1 MGRYDSSVRC
11 AQIRELIEE
20 KQYLEAMEEIEEL
33 RFEEVPTITDLYL
46 FANLFLKAEKMDIAK
61 ELYYTVYHRTSSR
74 PALYRLLMLT
84 IRMGDLE
91 EAKELYQAYEIV
103 SGMTLDTY
111 ELKYRLA
118 KAEGASY
125 ENLIEILEELKK
137 NEYTEEWGY
146 QLARLYEVQGRREDC
161 IAECEDLML
170 WFGSGKIVDKAR
182 ELRERCLN
190 PLWQKPN
197 WGEIPEP
204 EEPEDEEEVKVAY
217 APAQVMDIVA
227 GEEPQ
232 QEPEI
237 QPAVLG
243 EYDMAGEEVQ
253 ESEPVEETKPEEMA
267 EEPVEEELVE
277 EPVEEIVSEEV
288 EEAVQESEPEEL
300 AEEPVEEEPAEETI
314 SEETEEESETEEAA
328 EELAGEPVEE
338 ESAEETE
345 IEEAAEET
353 VSEGTEGESAKTE
366 GESDNEESEQDE
378 EEDEETEHP
387 KKKGFFNRLIDYFKV
402 DLDTFDDEDDFPE
415 ELDTDKQ
422 ESTEELDAKA
432 IVAREAQ
439 EIMETAAAEEEAG
452 DDEAEEE
459 KDESKQEPAVRKQ
472 TTTQLESL
480 EDQLEEMKEKRKV
493 INLEDTMNLDKI
505 RIKSHPL
512 SGRPMEVEVC
522 EDVSVNAITYC
533 TLKAAIKK
541 MPQEERTIHFALAGA
556 APGISLAVA
565 KKLFKE
571 LKKNQYFEAK
581 NIGKIQAEKLDE
593 VDLEEWIEKFIG
605 GCMYIENA
613 PALSEESVEKIRE
626 VMEKYG
632 KQIVIVLEGDY
643 EKLDDFLG
651 HHRNLE
657 KQICYK
663 IRL

>member
-33 RFEEVPTITDLYL
+33 RFEEVHTITDLYL

-125 ENLIEILEELKK
+125 ETLIEILEELKK

-146 QLARLYEVQGRREDC
+146 QLARLYELQGRREDC

-170 WFGSGKIVDKAR
+170 WFGSGKIVEKAK
-182 ELRERCLN
+182 ELRENCLN

-197 WGEIPEP
+197 WEEIPEP

-217 APAQVMDIVA
+217 APAQVMDIA
-227 GEEPQ
+227 SNEEPQ
-232 QEPEI
+232 SEPEV

-243 EYDMAGEEVQ
+243 DYGMTR
-253 ESEPVEETKPEEMA
+253 EPA
-267 EEPVEEELVE
+267 EEPVAEEVEEVEEEPDTETEVEEATEKPVEEPEAEELVE
-277 EPVEEIVSEEV
+277 EPVEETVTEEV
-288 EEAVQESEPEEL
+288 E
-300 AEEPVEEEPAEETI
+300 EEPVEETVAEEATEKPVEEPEVEETI
-314 SEETEEESETEEAA
+314 SEENEDDSE
-328 EELAGEPVEE
+328 
-338 ESAEETE
+338 
-345 IEEAAEET
+345 
-353 VSEGTEGESAKTE
+353 KTE
-366 GESDNEESEQDE
+366 GESDKEEAE
-378 EEDEETEHP
+378 EADHP
-387 KKKGFFNRLIDYFKV
+387 KKKGFLNRLINYFKV

-422 ESTEELDAKA
+422 ETTEELDAKA
-432 IVAREAQ
+432 IVAKEAQ
-439 EIMETAAAEEEAG
+439 EIMETATAREEAE
-452 DDEAEEE
+452 DDEMEE
-459 KDESKQEPAVRKQ
+459 KDEPKLETAVKKQ

-512 SGRPMEVEVC
+512 SGRPMEVEAC
-522 EDVSVNAITYC
+522 EDVSVNGITYC
-533 TLKAAIKK
+533 TLKTAIKK
-541 MPQEERTIHFALAGA
+541 MPQEERTIHFALTGA

-626 VMEKYG
+626 MIAKYG

-643 EKLDDFLG
+643 EKMDDFLG

>member
-74 PALYRLLMLT
+74 PALYRLLLLT

-125 ENLIEILEELKK
+125 ETLIEILEELKK

-146 QLARLYEVQGRREDC
+146 QLARLYELQGRREDC

-170 WFGSGKIVDKAR
+170 WFGSGKIVEKAK
-182 ELRERCLN
+182 ELRENCLN

-197 WGEIPEP
+197 WEEIPEP

-217 APAQVMDIVA
+217 APAQVMDIA
-227 GEEPQ
+227 SNEEPQ
-232 QEPEI
+232 SEPEV

-243 EYDMAGEEVQ
+243 DYGMTR
-253 ESEPVEETKPEEMA
+253 EPA
-267 EEPVEEELVE
+267 EEPVAEEVEEVEEEPDTETEVEEATEKPVEEPEAEELVE
-277 EPVEEIVSEEV
+277 EPVEETVTEEV
-288 EEAVQESEPEEL
+288 E
-300 AEEPVEEEPAEETI
+300 EEPVEETVAEEATEKPVEEPEVEETI
-314 SEETEEESETEEAA
+314 SEENEDDSE
-328 EELAGEPVEE
+328 
-338 ESAEETE
+338 
-345 IEEAAEET
+345 
-353 VSEGTEGESAKTE
+353 KTE
-366 GESDNEESEQDE
+366 GESDKEEAE
-378 EEDEETEHP
+378 EADHP
-387 KKKGFFNRLIDYFKV
+387 KKKGFLNRLINYFKV

-422 ESTEELDAKA
+422 ETTEELDAKA
-432 IVAREAQ
+432 IVAKEAQ
-439 EIMETAAAEEEAG
+439 EIMETATAREEAE
-452 DDEAEEE
+452 DDEMEE
-459 KDESKQEPAVRKQ
+459 KDEPKLETAVKKQ

-512 SGRPMEVEVC
+512 SGRPMEVEAC
-522 EDVSVNAITYC
+522 EDVSVNGITYC
-533 TLKAAIKK
+533 TLKTAIKK
-541 MPQEERTIHFALAGA
+541 MPQEERTIHFALTGA

-626 VMEKYG
+626 MIAKYG

-643 EKLDDFLG
+643 EKMDDFLG

>member
-217 APAQVMDIVA
+217 APAQVMDIAA

-232 QEPEI
+232 QGPEI
-237 QPAVLG
+237 QPTVLG
-243 EYDMAGEEVQ
+243 EYDMAEEA
-253 ESEPVEETKPEEMA
+253 EEPAEETKPEEMV
-267 EEPVEEELVE
+267 EKPVEEELVE
-277 EPVEEIVSEEV
+277 EPAEETIFEEV
-288 EEAVQESEPEEL
+288 EEVVQESEPEEL
-300 AEEPVEEEPAEETI
+300 AEEPVEEESAEEI
-314 SEETEEESETEEAA
+314 VSEKTEEESEE
-328 EELAGEPVEE
+328 
-338 ESAEETE
+338 
-345 IEEAAEET
+345 
-353 VSEGTEGESAKTE
+353 TE
-366 GESDNEESEQDE
+366 GESDGEESEQDE
-378 EEDEETEHP
+378 EDDEKTEHP

-439 EIMETAAAEEEAG
+439 EIMETAVAEEEAG
-452 DDEAEEE
+452 VDEAEEE

-632 KQIVIVLEGDY
+632 KQIVVVLEGDY

>member
-217 APAQVMDIVA
+217 APAQVMDIAA

-232 QEPEI
+232 QGPEI
-237 QPAVLG
+237 QPTVLG
-243 EYDMAGEEVQ
+243 EYDMAEEA
-253 ESEPVEETKPEEMA
+253 EEPAEETKPEEMV
-267 EEPVEEELVE
+267 EKPVEEELVE
-277 EPVEEIVSEEV
+277 EPAEETIFEEV

-300 AEEPVEEEPAEETI
+300 AEEPVEEESAEETI
-314 SEETEEESETEEAA
+314 SEETEEEFETEEAA
-328 EELAGEPVEE
+328 EELAGKPVEE
-338 ESAEETE
+338 ESAEEIVSEKTE
-345 IEEAAEET
+345 EE
-353 VSEGTEGESAKTE
+353 SEGTEGESD
-366 GESDNEESEQDE
+366 GEESEQDE
-378 EEDEETEHP
+378 EDDEKTEHP

-439 EIMETAAAEEEAG
+439 EIMETAVAEEEAG
-452 DDEAEEE
+452 VDKAEEE

-632 KQIVIVLEGDY
+632 KQIVVVLEGDY

>member
-125 ENLIEILEELKK
+125 ETLIEILEELKK

-146 QLARLYEVQGRREDC
+146 QLARLYELQGRREDC

-170 WFGSGKIVDKAR
+170 WFGSGKIVEKAK
-182 ELRERCLN
+182 ELRENCLN

-197 WGEIPEP
+197 WEEIPEP

-217 APAQVMDIVA
+217 APAQVMDIA
-227 GEEPQ
+227 SNEEPQ
-232 QEPEI
+232 SEPEV

-243 EYDMAGEEVQ
+243 DYGMTREPAEESVAEEV
-253 ESEPVEETKPEEMA
+253 EEVEEEPDTETEVEEATEKPVEEPEA
-267 EEPVEEELVE
+267 EELVE
-277 EPVEEIVSEEV
+277 EPVEETVTEEV
-288 EEAVQESEPEEL
+288 E
-300 AEEPVEEEPAEETI
+300 EEPVEETVAEEATEKPVEEPEVEETI
-314 SEETEEESETEEAA
+314 SEENEDDSE
-328 EELAGEPVEE
+328 
-338 ESAEETE
+338 
-345 IEEAAEET
+345 
-353 VSEGTEGESAKTE
+353 KTE
-366 GESDNEESEQDE
+366 GESDKEEAE
-378 EEDEETEHP
+378 EADHP
-387 KKKGFFNRLIDYFKV
+387 KKKGFLNRLINYFKV

-422 ESTEELDAKA
+422 ETTEELDAKA
-432 IVAREAQ
+432 IVAKEAQ
-439 EIMETAAAEEEAG
+439 EIMETATAREEAE
-452 DDEAEEE
+452 DDEMEE
-459 KDESKQEPAVRKQ
+459 KDEPKLETAVKKQ

-512 SGRPMEVEVC
+512 SGRPMEVEAC
-522 EDVSVNAITYC
+522 EDVSVNGITYC
-533 TLKAAIKK
+533 TLKTAIKK
-541 MPQEERTIHFALAGA
+541 MPQEERTIHFALTGA

-605 GCMYIENA
+605 GCMYIEKA
-613 PALSEESVEKIRE
+613 PAVSEESVEKIRE
-626 VMEKYG
+626 MIAKYG

-643 EKLDDFLG
+643 EKMDDFLG

>member
-125 ENLIEILEELKK
+125 ETLIEILEELKK

-146 QLARLYEVQGRREDC
+146 QLARLYELQGRREDC

-170 WFGSGKIVDKAR
+170 WFGSGKIVEKAK
-182 ELRERCLN
+182 ELRENCLN

-197 WGEIPEP
+197 WEEIPEP

-217 APAQVMDIVA
+217 APAQVMDIA
-227 GEEPQ
+227 SNEEPQ
-232 QEPEI
+232 SEPEV

-243 EYDMAGEEVQ
+243 DYGMTR
-253 ESEPVEETKPEEMA
+253 EPA
-267 EEPVEEELVE
+267 EEPVAEEVEEVEEEPDTETEVEEATEKPVEEPEAEELVE
-277 EPVEEIVSEEV
+277 EPVEETVTEEV
-288 EEAVQESEPEEL
+288 E
-300 AEEPVEEEPAEETI
+300 EEPVEESEAEEATEKPVEENEVEETI
-314 SEETEEESETEEAA
+314 SEENEDDSE
-328 EELAGEPVEE
+328 
-338 ESAEETE
+338 
-345 IEEAAEET
+345 
-353 VSEGTEGESAKTE
+353 KTE
-366 GESDNEESEQDE
+366 GESDKEEAE
-378 EEDEETEHP
+378 EADHP
-387 KKKGFFNRLIDYFKV
+387 KKKGFLNRLINYFKV

-422 ESTEELDAKA
+422 ETTEELDAKA
-432 IVAREAQ
+432 IVAKEAQ
-439 EIMETAAAEEEAG
+439 EIMETATAREEAE
-452 DDEAEEE
+452 DDEMEE
-459 KDESKQEPAVRKQ
+459 KDEPKLETAVKKQ

-512 SGRPMEVEVC
+512 SGRPMEVEAC
-522 EDVSVNAITYC
+522 EDVSVNGITYC
-533 TLKAAIKK
+533 TLKTAIKK
-541 MPQEERTIHFALAGA
+541 MPQEERTIHFALTGA

-626 VMEKYG
+626 MIAKYG

-643 EKLDDFLG
+643 EKMDDFLG
-651 HHRNLE
+651 HHRYLE

>member
-125 ENLIEILEELKK
+125 ETLIEILEELKK

-146 QLARLYEVQGRREDC
+146 QLARLYELQGRREGC

-170 WFGSGKIVDKAR
+170 WFGSGKIVEKAK
-182 ELRERCLN
+182 ELRENCLN

-197 WGEIPEP
+197 WEEIPEP

-217 APAQVMDIVA
+217 APAQVMDIA
-227 GEEPQ
+227 SNEEPQ
-232 QEPEI
+232 SEPEV

-243 EYDMAGEEVQ
+243 DYGMTREPAEESVAEEV
-253 ESEPVEETKPEEMA
+253 EEVEEEPDTETEVEEATEKPVEEPEA
-267 EEPVEEELVE
+267 EELVE
-277 EPVEEIVSEEV
+277 EPVEETVTEEV
-288 EEAVQESEPEEL
+288 E
-300 AEEPVEEEPAEETI
+300 EEPVEETVAEEATEKPVEEPEVEETI
-314 SEETEEESETEEAA
+314 SEENEDDSE
-328 EELAGEPVEE
+328 
-338 ESAEETE
+338 
-345 IEEAAEET
+345 
-353 VSEGTEGESAKTE
+353 KTE
-366 GESDNEESEQDE
+366 GESDKEEAE
-378 EEDEETEHP
+378 EADHP
-387 KKKGFFNRLIDYFKV
+387 KKKGFLNRLINYFKV

-422 ESTEELDAKA
+422 ETTEELDAKA
-432 IVAREAQ
+432 IVAKEAQ
-439 EIMETAAAEEEAG
+439 EIMETATAREEAE
-452 DDEAEEE
+452 DDEMEE
-459 KDESKQEPAVRKQ
+459 KDEPKLETAVKKQ

-512 SGRPMEVEVC
+512 SGRPMEVEAC
-522 EDVSVNAITYC
+522 EDVSVNGITYC
-533 TLKAAIKK
+533 TLKTAIKK
-541 MPQEERTIHFALAGA
+541 MPQEERTIHFALTGA

-626 VMEKYG
+626 MIAKYG

-643 EKLDDFLG
+643 EKMDDFLG

>member
-125 ENLIEILEELKK
+125 ETLIEILEELKK

-146 QLARLYEVQGRREDC
+146 QLARLYELQGRREDC

-170 WFGSGKIVDKAR
+170 WFGSGKIVEKAK
-182 ELRERCLN
+182 ELRENCLN

-197 WGEIPEP
+197 WEEIPEP

-217 APAQVMDIVA
+217 APAQVMDIA
-227 GEEPQ
+227 SNEEPQ
-232 QEPEI
+232 SEPEV

-243 EYDMAGEEVQ
+243 DYGMTR
-253 ESEPVEETKPEEMA
+253 EPA
-267 EEPVEEELVE
+267 EEPVA
-277 EPVEEIVSEEV
+277 EEV
-288 EEAVQESEPEEL
+288 EE
-300 AEEPVEEEPAEETI
+300 VEEEPDTETEVEEATEKPVEEPEAEETI
-314 SEETEEESETEEAA
+314 SEENEDDSE
-328 EELAGEPVEE
+328 
-338 ESAEETE
+338 
-345 IEEAAEET
+345 
-353 VSEGTEGESAKTE
+353 KTE
-366 GESDNEESEQDE
+366 GESDKEEAE
-378 EEDEETEHP
+378 EADHP
-387 KKKGFFNRLIDYFKV
+387 KKKGFLNRLINYFKV

-422 ESTEELDAKA
+422 ETTEELDAKA
-432 IVAREAQ
+432 IVAKEAQ
-439 EIMETAAAEEEAG
+439 EIMETATAREEAE
-452 DDEAEEE
+452 DDETEE
-459 KDESKQEPAVRKQ
+459 KDEPKLETAVKKQ

-512 SGRPMEVEVC
+512 SGRPMEVEAC
-522 EDVSVNAITYC
+522 EDVSVNGITYC
-533 TLKAAIKK
+533 TLKTAIKK
-541 MPQEERTIHFALAGA
+541 MPQEERTIHFALTGA

-626 VMEKYG
+626 MIAKYG

-643 EKLDDFLG
+643 EKMDDFLG

>member
-125 ENLIEILEELKK
+125 ETLIEILEELKK

-146 QLARLYEVQGRREDC
+146 QLARLYELQGRREDC

-170 WFGSGKIVDKAR
+170 WFGSGKIVEKAK
-182 ELRERCLN
+182 ELRENCLN

-197 WGEIPEP
+197 WEEIPEP

-217 APAQVMDIVA
+217 APAQVMDIA
-227 GEEPQ
+227 SNEEPQ
-232 QEPEI
+232 SEPEV

-243 EYDMAGEEVQ
+243 DYGMTR
-253 ESEPVEETKPEEMA
+253 EPA
-267 EEPVEEELVE
+267 EEPVAEEVEEVEEEPDTETEVEEATEKPVEEPEAEELVE
-277 EPVEEIVSEEV
+277 EPVEETVTEEV
-288 EEAVQESEPEEL
+288 E
-300 AEEPVEEEPAEETI
+300 EEPVEETVAEEATEKPVEENEVEETI
-314 SEETEEESETEEAA
+314 SEENEDDSE
-328 EELAGEPVEE
+328 
-338 ESAEETE
+338 
-345 IEEAAEET
+345 
-353 VSEGTEGESAKTE
+353 KTE
-366 GESDNEESEQDE
+366 GESDKEEAE
-378 EEDEETEHP
+378 EADHP
-387 KKKGFFNRLIDYFKV
+387 KKKGFINRLINYFKV

-422 ESTEELDAKA
+422 ETTEELDAKA
-432 IVAREAQ
+432 IVAKEAQ
-439 EIMETAAAEEEAG
+439 EIMETATAREEAE
-452 DDEAEEE
+452 DDETEE
-459 KDESKQEPAVRKQ
+459 KDEPKLETAVKKQ

-512 SGRPMEVEVC
+512 SGRPMEVEAC
-522 EDVSVNAITYC
+522 EDVSVNGITYC
-533 TLKAAIKK
+533 TLKTAIKK
-541 MPQEERTIHFALAGA
+541 MPQEERTIHFALTGA

-626 VMEKYG
+626 MIAKYG

-643 EKLDDFLG
+643 EKMDDFLG

>member
-125 ENLIEILEELKK
+125 ETLIEILEELKK

-146 QLARLYEVQGRREDC
+146 QLARLYELQGRREDC

-170 WFGSGKIVDKAR
+170 WFGSGKIVEKAK
-182 ELRERCLN
+182 ELRENCLN

-197 WGEIPEP
+197 WEEIPEP

-217 APAQVMDIVA
+217 APAQVMDIA
-227 GEEPQ
+227 SNEEPQ
-232 QEPEI
+232 SEPEV

-243 EYDMAGEEVQ
+243 DYGMTREPAEESVAEEV
-253 ESEPVEETKPEEMA
+253 EEVEEEPDTETEVEEATEKPVEEPEA
-267 EEPVEEELVE
+267 EELVE
-277 EPVEEIVSEEV
+277 EPVEETVTEEV
-288 EEAVQESEPEEL
+288 E
-300 AEEPVEEEPAEETI
+300 EEPVEETVAEEATEKPVEEPEVEETI
-314 SEETEEESETEEAA
+314 SEENEDDSE
-328 EELAGEPVEE
+328 
-338 ESAEETE
+338 
-345 IEEAAEET
+345 
-353 VSEGTEGESAKTE
+353 KTE
-366 GESDNEESEQDE
+366 GESDKEEAE
-378 EEDEETEHP
+378 EADHP
-387 KKKGFFNRLIDYFKV
+387 KKKGFLNRLINYFKV

-422 ESTEELDAKA
+422 ETTEELDAKA
-432 IVAREAQ
+432 IVAKEAQ
-439 EIMETAAAEEEAG
+439 EIMETATAREEAE
-452 DDEAEEE
+452 DDEMEE
-459 KDESKQEPAVRKQ
+459 KDEPKLETAVKKQ

-505 RIKSHPL
+505 RIKSHPF
-512 SGRPMEVEVC
+512 SGRPMEVEAC
-522 EDVSVNAITYC
+522 EDVSVNGITYC
-533 TLKAAIKK
+533 TLKTAIKK
-541 MPQEERTIHFALAGA
+541 MPQEERTIHFALTGA

-626 VMEKYG
+626 MIAKYG

-643 EKLDDFLG
+643 EKMDDFLG

>member
-125 ENLIEILEELKK
+125 ETLIEILEELKK

-146 QLARLYEVQGRREDC
+146 QLARLYELQGRREDC

-170 WFGSGKIVDKAR
+170 WFGSGKIVEKAK
-182 ELRERCLN
+182 ELRENCLN

-197 WGEIPEP
+197 WEEIPEP

-217 APAQVMDIVA
+217 APAQVMDIA
-227 GEEPQ
+227 SNEEPQ
-232 QEPEI
+232 SEPEV

-243 EYDMAGEEVQ
+243 DYGMTR
-253 ESEPVEETKPEEMA
+253 EPA
-267 EEPVEEELVE
+267 EEPVAEEVEEVEEEPDTETEVEEATEKPVEEPEAEELVE
-277 EPVEEIVSEEV
+277 EPVEETVTEEV
-288 EEAVQESEPEEL
+288 K
-300 AEEPVEEEPAEETI
+300 EEPVEESEAEEATEKPVEENEVEETI
-314 SEETEEESETEEAA
+314 SEENEDDSE
-328 EELAGEPVEE
+328 
-338 ESAEETE
+338 
-345 IEEAAEET
+345 
-353 VSEGTEGESAKTE
+353 KTE
-366 GESDNEESEQDE
+366 GESDKEEAE
-378 EEDEETEHP
+378 EADHP
-387 KKKGFFNRLIDYFKV
+387 KKKGFLNRLINYFKV
-402 DLDTFDDEDDFPE
+402 DLDMFDDEDDFPE

-422 ESTEELDAKA
+422 ETTEELDAKA
-432 IVAREAQ
+432 IVAKEAQ
-439 EIMETAAAEEEAG
+439 EIMETATAREEAE
-452 DDEAEEE
+452 DDETEE
-459 KDESKQEPAVRKQ
+459 KDEPKLETAVKKQ

-512 SGRPMEVEVC
+512 SGRPMEVEAC
-522 EDVSVNAITYC
+522 EDVSVNGITYC
-533 TLKAAIKK
+533 TLKTAIKK
-541 MPQEERTIHFALAGA
+541 MPQEERTIHFALTGA

-593 VDLEEWIEKFIG
+593 VNLEEWIEKFIG

-626 VMEKYG
+626 MIAKYG

-643 EKLDDFLG
+643 EKMDDFLG

>member
-125 ENLIEILEELKK
+125 ENLIEILKELKK

-217 APAQVMDIVA
+217 APAQVMDIAA

-243 EYDMAGEEVQ
+243 EYDMAGEVAE
-253 ESEPVEETKPEEMA
+253 ESEPEEMI

-288 EEAVQESEPEEL
+288 EEEPAEESVSEEL
-300 AEEPVEEEPAEETI
+300 VEEPVEEI
-314 SEETEEESETEEAA
+314 VSEE
-328 EELAGEPVEE
+328 VEE

-353 VSEGTEGESAKTE
+353 VSEETEGESTKTE
-366 GESDNEESEQDE
+366 GESDDEESEQDE
-378 EEDEETEHP
+378 EDDEETEHP
-387 KKKGFFNRLIDYFKV
+387 KKKGFFNRLINYFKV

-439 EIMETAAAEEEAG
+439 EIMETAAAEEETG

>member
-125 ENLIEILEELKK
+125 ETLIEILEELKK

-146 QLARLYEVQGRREDC
+146 QLARLYELQGRREDC

-170 WFGSGKIVDKAR
+170 WFGSGKIVEKAK
-182 ELRERCLN
+182 ELRENCLN

-197 WGEIPEP
+197 WEEIPEP

-217 APAQVMDIVA
+217 APAQVMDIA
-227 GEEPQ
+227 SNEEPQ
-232 QEPEI
+232 SEPEV

-243 EYDMAGEEVQ
+243 DYGMTR
-253 ESEPVEETKPEEMA
+253 EPA
-267 EEPVEEELVE
+267 EEPVAEEVEEVEEEPDTETEVEEATEKPVEEPEAEELVE
-277 EPVEEIVSEEV
+277 EPVEETVTEEV
-288 EEAVQESEPEEL
+288 E
-300 AEEPVEEEPAEETI
+300 EEPVEETVAEEATEKPVEEPEVEETI
-314 SEETEEESETEEAA
+314 SEENEDDSE
-328 EELAGEPVEE
+328 
-338 ESAEETE
+338 
-345 IEEAAEET
+345 
-353 VSEGTEGESAKTE
+353 KTE
-366 GESDNEESEQDE
+366 GESDKEEAE
-378 EEDEETEHP
+378 EADHP
-387 KKKGFFNRLIDYFKV
+387 KKKGFLNRLINYFKV

-422 ESTEELDAKA
+422 ETTEELDAKA
-432 IVAREAQ
+432 IVAKEAQ
-439 EIMETAAAEEEAG
+439 EIMETATAREEAE
-452 DDEAEEE
+452 DDEMEE
-459 KDESKQEPAVRKQ
+459 KDEPKLETAVKKQ

-512 SGRPMEVEVC
+512 SGRPMEVEAC
-522 EDVSVNAITYC
+522 EDVSVNGITYC
-533 TLKAAIKK
+533 TLKTAIKK
-541 MPQEERTIHFALAGA
+541 MPQEERTIHFALTGA

-613 PALSEESVEKIRE
+613 PALSEESVGKIRE
-626 VMEKYG
+626 MIAKYG

-643 EKLDDFLG
+643 EKMDDFLG

>member
-125 ENLIEILEELKK
+125 ETLIEILEELKK

-146 QLARLYEVQGRREDC
+146 QLARLYELQGRREDC

-170 WFGSGKIVDKAR
+170 WFGSGKIVEKAK
-182 ELRERCLN
+182 ELRENCLN

-197 WGEIPEP
+197 WEEIPEP

-217 APAQVMDIVA
+217 APAQVMDIA
-227 GEEPQ
+227 SNEEPQ
-232 QEPEI
+232 SEPEV

-243 EYDMAGEEVQ
+243 DYGMTR
-253 ESEPVEETKPEEMA
+253 EPA
-267 EEPVEEELVE
+267 EEPVAEEVEEVEEEPDTDTEVEEATEKPVEEPEAEELVE
-277 EPVEEIVSEEV
+277 EPVEETVTEEV
-288 EEAVQESEPEEL
+288 E
-300 AEEPVEEEPAEETI
+300 EEPVEETVAEEATEKPVEEPEVEETI
-314 SEETEEESETEEAA
+314 SEENEDDSE
-328 EELAGEPVEE
+328 
-338 ESAEETE
+338 
-345 IEEAAEET
+345 
-353 VSEGTEGESAKTE
+353 KTE
-366 GESDNEESEQDE
+366 GESDKEEAE
-378 EEDEETEHP
+378 EADHP
-387 KKKGFFNRLIDYFKV
+387 KKKGFLNRLINYFKV

-422 ESTEELDAKA
+422 ETTEELDAKA
-432 IVAREAQ
+432 IVAKEAQ
-439 EIMETAAAEEEAG
+439 EIMETATAREEAE
-452 DDEAEEE
+452 DDEMEE
-459 KDESKQEPAVRKQ
+459 KDEPKLETAVKKQ

-512 SGRPMEVEVC
+512 SGRPMEVEAC
-522 EDVSVNAITYC
+522 EDVSVNGITYC
-533 TLKAAIKK
+533 TLKTAIKK
-541 MPQEERTIHFALAGA
+541 MPQEERTIHFALTGA

-626 VMEKYG
+626 MIAKYG

-643 EKLDDFLG
+643 EKMDDFLG

>member
-125 ENLIEILEELKK
+125 ETLIEILEELKK

-146 QLARLYEVQGRREDC
+146 QLARLYELQGRREDC

-170 WFGSGKIVDKAR
+170 WFGSGKIVEKAK
-182 ELRERCLN
+182 ELRENCLN

-197 WGEIPEP
+197 WEEIPEP

-217 APAQVMDIVA
+217 APAQVMDIA
-227 GEEPQ
+227 SNEEPQ
-232 QEPEI
+232 SEPEV

-243 EYDMAGEEVQ
+243 DYGMTREPAEEPIAEEV
-253 ESEPVEETKPEEMA
+253 EEVEEEPDTETEVEEATEKPVEEPEA
-267 EEPVEEELVE
+267 EELVE
-277 EPVEEIVSEEV
+277 EPVEETVTEEV
-288 EEAVQESEPEEL
+288 K
-300 AEEPVEEEPAEETI
+300 EEPVEETVAEEATEKPVEENEVEETI
-314 SEETEEESETEEAA
+314 SEKNEDDSK
-328 EELAGEPVEE
+328 
-338 ESAEETE
+338 
-345 IEEAAEET
+345 
-353 VSEGTEGESAKTE
+353 KTE
-366 GESDNEESEQDE
+366 GESDKEEAE
-378 EEDEETEHP
+378 EADHP
-387 KKKGFFNRLIDYFKV
+387 KKKGFLNRLINYFKV

-422 ESTEELDAKA
+422 ETTEELDAKA
-432 IVAREAQ
+432 IVAKEAQ
-439 EIMETAAAEEEAG
+439 EIMETATAREEAE
-452 DDEAEEE
+452 DDETEE
-459 KDESKQEPAVRKQ
+459 KDEPKLETAVKKQ

-512 SGRPMEVEVC
+512 SGRPMEVEAC
-522 EDVSVNAITYC
+522 EDVSVNGITYC
-533 TLKAAIKK
+533 TLKTAIKK
-541 MPQEERTIHFALAGA
+541 MPQEERTIHFALTGA

-626 VMEKYG
+626 MIAKYG

-643 EKLDDFLG
+643 EKMDDFLG

>member
-74 PALYRLLMLT
+74 PALYRLLLLT

-125 ENLIEILEELKK
+125 ETLIEILEELKK

-146 QLARLYEVQGRREDC
+146 QLARLYELQGRREDC

-170 WFGSGKIVDKAR
+170 WFGSGKIVEKAK
-182 ELRERCLN
+182 ELRENCLN

-197 WGEIPEP
+197 WEEIPEP

-217 APAQVMDIVA
+217 APAQVMDIA
-227 GEEPQ
+227 SNEEPQ
-232 QEPEI
+232 SEPEV

-243 EYDMAGEEVQ
+243 DYGMTR
-253 ESEPVEETKPEEMA
+253 EPA
-267 EEPVEEELVE
+267 EEPVAEEVEEVEEEPDTETEVEEATEKPVEEPETEELVE
-277 EPVEEIVSEEV
+277 EPIEETVTEEV
-288 EEAVQESEPEEL
+288 K
-300 AEEPVEEEPAEETI
+300 EEPVEETVAEEATEKPVEENEVEETI
-314 SEETEEESETEEAA
+314 SEENEDDSE
-328 EELAGEPVEE
+328 
-338 ESAEETE
+338 
-345 IEEAAEET
+345 
-353 VSEGTEGESAKTE
+353 KTE
-366 GESDNEESEQDE
+366 GESDKEEAE
-378 EEDEETEHP
+378 EADHP
-387 KKKGFFNRLIDYFKV
+387 KKKGFLNRLINYFKV
-402 DLDTFDDEDDFPE
+402 DLDAFDDEDDFPE

-422 ESTEELDAKA
+422 ETTEELDAKA
-432 IVAREAQ
+432 IVAKEAQ
-439 EIMETAAAEEEAG
+439 EIMETATSREEAE
-452 DDEAEEE
+452 DDETEE
-459 KDESKQEPAVRKQ
+459 KDEPKLETAVKKQ

-512 SGRPMEVEVC
+512 SGRPMEVEAC
-522 EDVSVNAITYC
+522 EDVSVNGITYC
-533 TLKAAIKK
+533 TLKTAIKK
-541 MPQEERTIHFALAGA
+541 MPQEERTIHFALTGA

-626 VMEKYG
+626 MIAKYG

-643 EKLDDFLG
+643 EKMDDFLG

>member
-20 KQYLEAMEEIEEL
+20 KRYLEAMEEIEEL

-125 ENLIEILEELKK
+125 ETLIEILEELKK

-146 QLARLYEVQGRREDC
+146 QLARLYELQGRREDC

-170 WFGSGKIVDKAR
+170 WFGSGKIVEKAK
-182 ELRERCLN
+182 ELRENCLN

-197 WGEIPEP
+197 WEEIPEP

-217 APAQVMDIVA
+217 APAQVMDIA
-227 GEEPQ
+227 SNEEPQ
-232 QEPEI
+232 SEPEV

-243 EYDMAGEEVQ
+243 DYGMTREPAEESVAEEV
-253 ESEPVEETKPEEMA
+253 EEVEEEPDTETEVEEATEKPVEEPEA
-267 EEPVEEELVE
+267 EELVE
-277 EPVEEIVSEEV
+277 EPVEETVTEEV
-288 EEAVQESEPEEL
+288 E
-300 AEEPVEEEPAEETI
+300 EEPVEETVAEEATEKPVEEPEVEETI
-314 SEETEEESETEEAA
+314 SEENEDDSE
-328 EELAGEPVEE
+328 
-338 ESAEETE
+338 
-345 IEEAAEET
+345 
-353 VSEGTEGESAKTE
+353 KTE
-366 GESDNEESEQDE
+366 GESDKEEAE
-378 EEDEETEHP
+378 EADHP
-387 KKKGFFNRLIDYFKV
+387 KKKGFLNRLINYFKV

-422 ESTEELDAKA
+422 ETTEELDAKA
-432 IVAREAQ
+432 IVAKEAQ
-439 EIMETAAAEEEAG
+439 EIMETATAREEAE
-452 DDEAEEE
+452 DDEMEE
-459 KDESKQEPAVRKQ
+459 KDEPKLETAVKKQ

-512 SGRPMEVEVC
+512 SGRPMEVEAC
-522 EDVSVNAITYC
+522 EDVSVNGITYC
-533 TLKAAIKK
+533 TLKTAIKK
-541 MPQEERTIHFALAGA
+541 MPQEERTIHFALTGA

-626 VMEKYG
+626 MIAKYG

-643 EKLDDFLG
+643 EKMDDFLG

>member
-74 PALYRLLMLT
+74 PALYRLLLLT

-125 ENLIEILEELKK
+125 ETLIEILEELKK

-146 QLARLYEVQGRREDC
+146 QLARLYELQGRREDC

-170 WFGSGKIVDKAR
+170 WFGSGKIVEKAK
-182 ELRERCLN
+182 ELRENCLN

-197 WGEIPEP
+197 WEEIPEP

-217 APAQVMDIVA
+217 APAQVMDIA
-227 GEEPQ
+227 SNEEPQ
-232 QEPEI
+232 SETEV

-243 EYDMAGEEVQ
+243 DYGMTR
-253 ESEPVEETKPEEMA
+253 EPA
-267 EEPVEEELVE
+267 EEPVAEEVEEVEEEPDTETEVEEANEKPVEEPEAEELVE
-277 EPVEEIVSEEV
+277 EPVEETVTEEV
-288 EEAVQESEPEEL
+288 K
-300 AEEPVEEEPAEETI
+300 EEPVEESEAEEATEKPVEENEVEETI
-314 SEETEEESETEEAA
+314 SEENEDDSE
-328 EELAGEPVEE
+328 
-338 ESAEETE
+338 
-345 IEEAAEET
+345 
-353 VSEGTEGESAKTE
+353 KTE
-366 GESDNEESEQDE
+366 GESDKEEAE
-378 EEDEETEHP
+378 EADHP
-387 KKKGFFNRLIDYFKV
+387 KKKGFLNRLINYFKV

-422 ESTEELDAKA
+422 ETTEELDAKA
-432 IVAREAQ
+432 IVAKEAQ
-439 EIMETAAAEEEAG
+439 EIMETATSREEAE
-452 DDEAEEE
+452 DDETEE
-459 KDESKQEPAVRKQ
+459 KDEPKLETAVKKQ

-512 SGRPMEVEVC
+512 SGRPMEVEAC
-522 EDVSVNAITYC
+522 EDVSVNGITYC
-533 TLKAAIKK
+533 TLKTAIKK
-541 MPQEERTIHFALAGA
+541 MPQEERTIHFALTGA

-626 VMEKYG
+626 MIAKYG

-643 EKLDDFLG
+643 EKMDDFLG

>member
-125 ENLIEILEELKK
+125 ETLIEILEELKK

-146 QLARLYEVQGRREDC
+146 QLARLYELQGRREDC

-170 WFGSGKIVDKAR
+170 WFGSGKIVEKAK
-182 ELRERCLN
+182 ELRENCLN

-197 WGEIPEP
+197 WEEIPEP

-217 APAQVMDIVA
+217 APAQVMDIA
-227 GEEPQ
+227 SNEEPQ
-232 QEPEI
+232 SEPEV

-243 EYDMAGEEVQ
+243 DYGMTR
-253 ESEPVEETKPEEMA
+253 EPA
-267 EEPVEEELVE
+267 EEPVAEEVEEVEEEPDTETEVEEATEKPVEEPEAEELVE
-277 EPVEEIVSEEV
+277 EPVEETVTEEV
-288 EEAVQESEPEEL
+288 K
-300 AEEPVEEEPAEETI
+300 EEPVEESEAEEATEKPVEENEVEETI
-314 SEETEEESETEEAA
+314 SEENEDDSE
-328 EELAGEPVEE
+328 
-338 ESAEETE
+338 
-345 IEEAAEET
+345 
-353 VSEGTEGESAKTE
+353 KTE
-366 GESDNEESEQDE
+366 GESDKEEAE
-378 EEDEETEHP
+378 EADHP
-387 KKKGFFNRLIDYFKV
+387 KKKGFLNRLINYFKV

-422 ESTEELDAKA
+422 ETTEELDAKA
-432 IVAREAQ
+432 IVAKEAQ
-439 EIMETAAAEEEAG
+439 EIMETATAREEAE
-452 DDEAEEE
+452 DDETEE
-459 KDESKQEPAVRKQ
+459 KAEPKLETAVKKQ

-480 EDQLEEMKEKRKV
+480 EDQLEEMKEKRNV

-512 SGRPMEVEVC
+512 SGRPMEVEAC
-522 EDVSVNAITYC
+522 EDVSVNGITYC
-533 TLKAAIKK
+533 TLKTAIKK
-541 MPQEERTIHFALAGA
+541 MPQEERTIHFALTGA

-626 VMEKYG
+626 MIAKYG

-643 EKLDDFLG
+643 EKMDDFLG

>member
-125 ENLIEILEELKK
+125 ETLIEILEELKK

-146 QLARLYEVQGRREDC
+146 QLARLYELQGRREDC

-170 WFGSGKIVDKAR
+170 WFGSGKIVEKAK
-182 ELRERCLN
+182 ELRENCLN

-197 WGEIPEP
+197 WEEIPEP

-217 APAQVMDIVA
+217 APAQVMDIA
-227 GEEPQ
+227 SNEEPQ
-232 QEPEI
+232 SEPEV

-243 EYDMAGEEVQ
+243 DYGMTREPAEESVAEEV
-253 ESEPVEETKPEEMA
+253 EEVEEEPDTETEVEEA
-267 EEPVEEELVE
+267 TEKTVEEPEAEELVE
-277 EPVEEIVSEEV
+277 EPVEETVTEEV
-288 EEAVQESEPEEL
+288 E
-300 AEEPVEEEPAEETI
+300 EEPVEETVAEEATEKPVEEPEVEETI
-314 SEETEEESETEEAA
+314 SEENEDDSE
-328 EELAGEPVEE
+328 
-338 ESAEETE
+338 
-345 IEEAAEET
+345 
-353 VSEGTEGESAKTE
+353 KTE
-366 GESDNEESEQDE
+366 GESDKEEAE
-378 EEDEETEHP
+378 EADHP
-387 KKKGFFNRLIDYFKV
+387 KKKGFLNRLINYFKV

-422 ESTEELDAKA
+422 ETTEELDAKA
-432 IVAREAQ
+432 IVAKEAQ
-439 EIMETAAAEEEAG
+439 EIMETATAREEAE
-452 DDEAEEE
+452 DDEMEE
-459 KDESKQEPAVRKQ
+459 KDEPKLETAVKKQ

-512 SGRPMEVEVC
+512 SGRPMEVEAC
-522 EDVSVNAITYC
+522 EDVSVNGITYC
-533 TLKAAIKK
+533 TLKTAIKK
-541 MPQEERTIHFALAGA
+541 MPQEERTIHFALTGA

-626 VMEKYG
+626 MIAKYG

-643 EKLDDFLG
+643 EKMDDFLG

>member
-125 ENLIEILEELKK
+125 ETLIEILEELKK

-146 QLARLYEVQGRREDC
+146 QLARLYELQGRREDC

-170 WFGSGKIVDKAR
+170 WFGSGKIVEKAK
-182 ELRERCLN
+182 ELRENCLN

-197 WGEIPEP
+197 WEEIPEP

-217 APAQVMDIVA
+217 APAQVMDIA
-227 GEEPQ
+227 SNEEPQ
-232 QEPEI
+232 SEPEV

-243 EYDMAGEEVQ
+243 DYGMTREPAEESVAEEV
-253 ESEPVEETKPEEMA
+253 EEVEEEPDTETEVEEATEKPVEEPEA
-267 EEPVEEELVE
+267 EELVE
-277 EPVEEIVSEEV
+277 EPVEETVTEEV
-288 EEAVQESEPEEL
+288 E
-300 AEEPVEEEPAEETI
+300 EEPVEETVAEEATEKPVEEPEVEETI
-314 SEETEEESETEEAA
+314 SEENEDDSE
-328 EELAGEPVEE
+328 
-338 ESAEETE
+338 
-345 IEEAAEET
+345 
-353 VSEGTEGESAKTE
+353 KTE
-366 GESDNEESEQDE
+366 GESDKEEAE
-378 EEDEETEHP
+378 EADHP
-387 KKKGFFNRLIDYFKV
+387 KKKGFLNRLINYFKV

-422 ESTEELDAKA
+422 ETTEELDAKA
-432 IVAREAQ
+432 IVAKEAQ
-439 EIMETAAAEEEAG
+439 EIMETATAREEAE
-452 DDEAEEE
+452 DDEMEE
-459 KDESKQEPAVRKQ
+459 KDEPKLETAVKKQ

-512 SGRPMEVEVC
+512 SGRPMEVEAC
-522 EDVSVNAITYC
+522 EDVSVNGITYC
-533 TLKAAIKK
+533 TLKTAIKK
-541 MPQEERTIHFALAGA
+541 MPQEERTIHFALTGA

-565 KKLFKE
+565 KNLFKE

-626 VMEKYG
+626 MIAKYG

-643 EKLDDFLG
+643 EKMDDFLG

>member
-74 PALYRLLMLT
+74 PALYRLLLLT

-125 ENLIEILEELKK
+125 ETLIEILEELKK

-146 QLARLYEVQGRREDC
+146 QLARLYELQGRREDC

-170 WFGSGKIVDKAR
+170 WFGSGKIVEKAK
-182 ELRERCLN
+182 ELRENCLN

-197 WGEIPEP
+197 WEEIPEP

-217 APAQVMDIVA
+217 APAQVMDIA
-227 GEEPQ
+227 SNEEPQ
-232 QEPEI
+232 SEPEV

-243 EYDMAGEEVQ
+243 DYGMT
-253 ESEPVEETKPEEMA
+253 SEPA
-267 EEPVEEELVE
+267 EEPVAEEVEEVEEEPDTETEVEEATEKPVEELEAEELVE
-277 EPVEEIVSEEV
+277 EPVEETVTEEV
-288 EEAVQESEPEEL
+288 K
-300 AEEPVEEEPAEETI
+300 EEPVEETVAEEATEKPVEENEVEETI
-314 SEETEEESETEEAA
+314 SEENEDDSE
-328 EELAGEPVEE
+328 
-338 ESAEETE
+338 
-345 IEEAAEET
+345 
-353 VSEGTEGESAKTE
+353 KTE
-366 GESDNEESEQDE
+366 GESDKEEAE
-378 EEDEETEHP
+378 EADHP
-387 KKKGFFNRLIDYFKV
+387 KKKGFLNRLINYFKV
-402 DLDTFDDEDDFPE
+402 DLDAFDDEDDFPE

-422 ESTEELDAKA
+422 ETTEELDAKA
-432 IVAREAQ
+432 IVAKEAQ
-439 EIMETAAAEEEAG
+439 EIMETATSREEAE
-452 DDEAEEE
+452 DDETEE
-459 KDESKQEPAVRKQ
+459 KDEPKLETAVKKQ

-512 SGRPMEVEVC
+512 SGRPMEVEAC
-522 EDVSVNAITYC
+522 EDVSVNGITYC
-533 TLKAAIKK
+533 TLKTAIKK
-541 MPQEERTIHFALAGA
+541 MPQEERTIHFALTGA

-626 VMEKYG
+626 MIAKYG

-643 EKLDDFLG
+643 EKMDDFLG

>member
-74 PALYRLLMLT
+74 PALYRLLLLT

-125 ENLIEILEELKK
+125 ETLIEILEELKK

-146 QLARLYEVQGRREDC
+146 QLARLYELQGRREDC

-170 WFGSGKIVDKAR
+170 WFGSGKIVEKAK
-182 ELRERCLN
+182 ELRENCLN

-197 WGEIPEP
+197 WEEIPEP

-217 APAQVMDIVA
+217 APAQVMDIA
-227 GEEPQ
+227 SYEEPQ
-232 QEPEI
+232 SEPEV

-243 EYDMAGEEVQ
+243 DYGMTR
-253 ESEPVEETKPEEMA
+253 EPA
-267 EEPVEEELVE
+267 EEPVAEEVEEVEEEPDTETEVEEATEKPVEEPEAEELVE
-277 EPVEEIVSEEV
+277 EPVEETVTEEV
-288 EEAVQESEPEEL
+288 KED
-300 AEEPVEEEPAEETI
+300 PVEESEAEEATEKPVEENEVEETI
-314 SEETEEESETEEAA
+314 SEENEDDSE
-328 EELAGEPVEE
+328 
-338 ESAEETE
+338 
-345 IEEAAEET
+345 
-353 VSEGTEGESAKTE
+353 KTE
-366 GESDNEESEQDE
+366 GESDKEEAE
-378 EEDEETEHP
+378 EADHP
-387 KKKGFFNRLIDYFKV
+387 KKKGFLNRLINYFKV

-422 ESTEELDAKA
+422 ETTEELDAKA
-432 IVAREAQ
+432 IVAKEAQ
-439 EIMETAAAEEEAG
+439 EIMETATAREEAE
-452 DDEAEEE
+452 DDETEE
-459 KDESKQEPAVRKQ
+459 KDEPKLETAVKKQ

-512 SGRPMEVEVC
+512 SGRPMEVEAC
-522 EDVSVNAITYC
+522 EDVSVNGITYC
-533 TLKAAIKK
+533 TLKTAIKK
-541 MPQEERTIHFALAGA
+541 MPQEERTIHFALTGA

-626 VMEKYG
+626 MIAKYG

-643 EKLDDFLG
+643 EKMDDFLG

>member
-125 ENLIEILEELKK
+125 ETLIEILEELKK

-146 QLARLYEVQGRREDC
+146 QLARLYELQGRREDC
-161 IAECEDLML
+161 IAEWEDLML
-170 WFGSGKIVDKAR
+170 WFGSGKIVEKAK
-182 ELRERCLN
+182 ELRENCLN

-197 WGEIPEP
+197 WEEIPEP

-217 APAQVMDIVA
+217 APAQVMDIA
-227 GEEPQ
+227 SNEEPQ
-232 QEPEI
+232 SEPEV

-243 EYDMAGEEVQ
+243 DYGMTR
-253 ESEPVEETKPEEMA
+253 EPA
-267 EEPVEEELVE
+267 EEPVAEEVEEVEEEPDTETEVEEATEKPVEEPEAEELVE
-277 EPVEEIVSEEV
+277 EPVEETVTEEV
-288 EEAVQESEPEEL
+288 E
-300 AEEPVEEEPAEETI
+300 EEPVEETVAEEATEKPVEEPEVEETI
-314 SEETEEESETEEAA
+314 SEENEDDSE
-328 EELAGEPVEE
+328 
-338 ESAEETE
+338 
-345 IEEAAEET
+345 
-353 VSEGTEGESAKTE
+353 KTE
-366 GESDNEESEQDE
+366 GESDKEEAE
-378 EEDEETEHP
+378 EADHP
-387 KKKGFFNRLIDYFKV
+387 KKKGFLNRLINYFKV

-422 ESTEELDAKA
+422 ETTEELDAKA
-432 IVAREAQ
+432 IVAKEAQ
-439 EIMETAAAEEEAG
+439 EIMETATAREEAE
-452 DDEAEEE
+452 DDEMEE
-459 KDESKQEPAVRKQ
+459 KDEPKLETAVKKQ

-512 SGRPMEVEVC
+512 SGRPMEVEAC
-522 EDVSVNAITYC
+522 EDVSVNGITYC
-533 TLKAAIKK
+533 TLKTAIKK
-541 MPQEERTIHFALAGA
+541 MPQEERTIHFALTGA

-626 VMEKYG
+626 MIAKYG

-643 EKLDDFLG
+643 EKMDDFLG

>member
-125 ENLIEILEELKK
+125 ETLIEILEELKK

-146 QLARLYEVQGRREDC
+146 QLARLYELQGRREDC

-170 WFGSGKIVDKAR
+170 WFGSGKIVEKAK
-182 ELRERCLN
+182 ELRENCLN

-197 WGEIPEP
+197 WEEIPEP

-217 APAQVMDIVA
+217 APAQVMDIA
-227 GEEPQ
+227 SNEEPQ
-232 QEPEI
+232 SEPEV

-243 EYDMAGEEVQ
+243 DYGMTR
-253 ESEPVEETKPEEMA
+253 EPA
-267 EEPVEEELVE
+267 EEPVAEEVEEVEEEPDTETEVEEATEKPVEEPEAEELVE
-277 EPVEEIVSEEV
+277 EPVEETVMEEV
-288 EEAVQESEPEEL
+288 K
-300 AEEPVEEEPAEETI
+300 EEPVEESEAEEATEKPVEENEVEETI
-314 SEETEEESETEEAA
+314 SEENEDDSE
-328 EELAGEPVEE
+328 
-338 ESAEETE
+338 
-345 IEEAAEET
+345 
-353 VSEGTEGESAKTE
+353 KTE
-366 GESDNEESEQDE
+366 GESDKEEAE
-378 EEDEETEHP
+378 EADHP
-387 KKKGFFNRLIDYFKV
+387 KKKGFLNRLINYFKV

-422 ESTEELDAKA
+422 ETTEELDAKA
-432 IVAREAQ
+432 IVAKEAQ
-439 EIMETAAAEEEAG
+439 EIMETATAREEAE
-452 DDEAEEE
+452 DDEMEE
-459 KDESKQEPAVRKQ
+459 KDEPKLETAVKKQ

-512 SGRPMEVEVC
+512 SGRPMEVEAC
-522 EDVSVNAITYC
+522 EDVSVNGITYC
-533 TLKAAIKK
+533 TLKTAIKK
-541 MPQEERTIHFALAGA
+541 MPQEERTIHFALTGA

-626 VMEKYG
+626 MIAKYG

-643 EKLDDFLG
+643 EKMDDFLG

>member
-125 ENLIEILEELKK
+125 ETLIEILEELKK

-146 QLARLYEVQGRREDC
+146 QLARLYELQGRRENC

-170 WFGSGKIVDKAR
+170 WFGSGKIVEKAK
-182 ELRERCLN
+182 ELRESCLN

-197 WGEIPEP
+197 WEEIPEP

-217 APAQVMDIVA
+217 APAQVMDIA
-227 GEEPQ
+227 SNEKPQ
-232 QEPEI
+232 PEPEI

-243 EYDMAGEEVQ
+243 DYEMTGEPVEEPVAEEV
-253 ESEPVEETKPEEMA
+253 EEVEEEPVEETVA
-267 EEPVEEELVE
+267 EEAVE
-277 EPVEEIVSEEV
+277 EPE
-288 EEAVQESEPEEL
+288 
-300 AEEPVEEEPAEETI
+300 AEETLPEEPEVE
-314 SEETEEESETEEAA
+314 SEETEEESTEEI
-328 EELAGEPVEE
+328 
-338 ESAEETE
+338 ES
-345 IEEAAEET
+345 
-353 VSEGTEGESAKTE
+353 
-366 GESDNEESEQDE
+366 E
-378 EEDEETEHP
+378 EEDEDEKADHP
-387 KKKGFFNRLIDYFKV
+387 KKKGFINRLINYFKV

-422 ESTEELDAKA
+422 ETTEELDAKA
-432 IVAREAQ
+432 IVAKEAQ
-439 EIMETAAAEEEAG
+439 EIMETAAAGEETE
-452 DDEAEEE
+452 DDETEE
-459 KDESKQEPAVRKQ
+459 KDEPKVETAVRKQ

-522 EDVSVNAITYC
+522 EDVSVNGITYC
-533 TLKAAIKK
+533 TLKTAIKK
-541 MPQEERTIHFALAGA
+541 MPQEERTIHFALTGA

-626 VMEKYG
+626 MMAKYG
-632 KQIVIVLEGDY
+632 KRIVIVLEGDY

>member
-125 ENLIEILEELKK
+125 ETLIEILEELKK

-146 QLARLYEVQGRREDC
+146 QLARLYELQGRRENC

-170 WFGSGKIVDKAR
+170 WFGSGKIVEKAK
-182 ELRERCLN
+182 ELRENCLT

-197 WGEIPEP
+197 WEEIPEP

-217 APAQVMDIVA
+217 APAQVMDIA
-227 GEEPQ
+227 SNEEPQ
-232 QEPEI
+232 PEPEVR
-237 QPAVLG
+237 PAVLG
-243 EYDMAGEEVQ
+243 DYGMTGEPVEEPVAEEV
-253 ESEPVEETKPEEMA
+253 EEVEGEPVEETAAEEATEKPAEEPEA
-267 EEPVEEELVE
+267 EEPVAEEVEEEPVEETVTEEVKE
-277 EPVEEIVSEEV
+277 EPVEETET
-288 EEAVQESEPEEL
+288 EEAVEEPE
-300 AEEPVEEEPAEETI
+300 VEETI
-314 SEETEEESETEEAA
+314 SEENEDDSE
-328 EELAGEPVEE
+328 
-338 ESAEETE
+338 
-345 IEEAAEET
+345 
-353 VSEGTEGESAKTE
+353 KTE
-366 GESDNEESEQDE
+366 GESGE
-378 EEDEETEHP
+378 EEAEADHP
-387 KKKGFFNRLIDYFKV
+387 KKKGFLNRLINYFKV

-422 ESTEELDAKA
+422 ETTEELDAKA
-432 IVAREAQ
+432 IVAKEAQ
-439 EIMETAAAEEEAG
+439 EIMETAAASEEAE
-452 DDEAEEE
+452 DDETEK
-459 KDESKQEPAVRKQ
+459 KDEPKPETAVRKQ

-480 EDQLEEMKEKRKV
+480 EDQLEEMKGKRKV

-522 EDVSVNAITYC
+522 EDVSVNGITYC
-533 TLKAAIKK
+533 TLKTAIKK
-541 MPQEERTIHFALAGA
+541 MPQEERTIHFALTGA

-626 VMEKYG
+626 MMAKYG

-643 EKLDDFLG
+643 EKLDEFLG

>member
-46 FANLFLKAEKMDIAK
+46 FANLFLKAEKMNIAK

-125 ENLIEILEELKK
+125 ETLIEILEELKK

-146 QLARLYEVQGRREDC
+146 QLARLYELQGRREDC

-170 WFGSGKIVDKAR
+170 WFGSGKIVEKAK
-182 ELRERCLN
+182 ELRENCLN

-197 WGEIPEP
+197 WEEIPEP

-217 APAQVMDIVA
+217 APAQVMDIA
-227 GEEPQ
+227 SNEEPQ
-232 QEPEI
+232 SEPEV

-243 EYDMAGEEVQ
+243 DYGMTR
-253 ESEPVEETKPEEMA
+253 EPA
-267 EEPVEEELVE
+267 EEPVAEEVEEVEEEPDTETEVEEATEKPVEEPEAEELVE
-277 EPVEEIVSEEV
+277 EPVEETVTEEV
-288 EEAVQESEPEEL
+288 E
-300 AEEPVEEEPAEETI
+300 EEPVEETVAEEATEKPVEEPEVEETI
-314 SEETEEESETEEAA
+314 SEENEDDSE
-328 EELAGEPVEE
+328 
-338 ESAEETE
+338 
-345 IEEAAEET
+345 
-353 VSEGTEGESAKTE
+353 KTE
-366 GESDNEESEQDE
+366 GESDKEEAE
-378 EEDEETEHP
+378 EADHP
-387 KKKGFFNRLIDYFKV
+387 KKKGFLNRLINYFKV

-422 ESTEELDAKA
+422 ETTEELDAKA
-432 IVAREAQ
+432 IVAKEAQ
-439 EIMETAAAEEEAG
+439 EIMETATAREEAE
-452 DDEAEEE
+452 DDEMEE
-459 KDESKQEPAVRKQ
+459 KDEPKLETAVKKQ

-512 SGRPMEVEVC
+512 SGRPMEVEAC
-522 EDVSVNAITYC
+522 EDVSVNGITYC
-533 TLKAAIKK
+533 TLKTAIKK
-541 MPQEERTIHFALAGA
+541 MPQEERTIHFALTGA

-626 VMEKYG
+626 MIAKYG

-643 EKLDDFLG
+643 EKMDDFLG

>member
-74 PALYRLLMLT
+74 PALYRLLMLA

-125 ENLIEILEELKK
+125 ETLIEILEELKK

-146 QLARLYEVQGRREDC
+146 QLARLYELQGRREDC

-170 WFGSGKIVDKAR
+170 WFGSGKIVEKAK
-182 ELRERCLN
+182 ELRENCLN

-197 WGEIPEP
+197 WEEIPEP

-217 APAQVMDIVA
+217 APAQVMDIA
-227 GEEPQ
+227 SNEEPQ
-232 QEPEI
+232 SEPEV

-243 EYDMAGEEVQ
+243 DYGMTREPAEESVAEEV
-253 ESEPVEETKPEEMA
+253 EEVEEEPDTETEVEEATEKPVEEPEA
-267 EEPVEEELVE
+267 EELVE
-277 EPVEEIVSEEV
+277 EPVEETVTEEV
-288 EEAVQESEPEEL
+288 E
-300 AEEPVEEEPAEETI
+300 EEPVEETVAEEATEKPVEEPEVEETI
-314 SEETEEESETEEAA
+314 SEENEDDSE
-328 EELAGEPVEE
+328 
-338 ESAEETE
+338 
-345 IEEAAEET
+345 
-353 VSEGTEGESAKTE
+353 KTE
-366 GESDNEESEQDE
+366 GESDKEEAE
-378 EEDEETEHP
+378 EADHP
-387 KKKGFFNRLIDYFKV
+387 KKKGFLNRLINYFKV

-422 ESTEELDAKA
+422 ETTEELDAKA
-432 IVAREAQ
+432 IVAKEAQ
-439 EIMETAAAEEEAG
+439 EIMETATAREEAE
-452 DDEAEEE
+452 DDEMEE
-459 KDESKQEPAVRKQ
+459 KDEPKLETAVKKQ

-512 SGRPMEVEVC
+512 SGRPMEVEAC
-522 EDVSVNAITYC
+522 EDVSVNGITYC
-533 TLKAAIKK
+533 TLKTAIKK
-541 MPQEERTIHFALAGA
+541 MPQEERTIHFALTGA

-626 VMEKYG
+626 MIAKYG

-643 EKLDDFLG
+643 EKMDDFLG

>member
-125 ENLIEILEELKK
+125 ETLIEILEELKK

-146 QLARLYEVQGRREDC
+146 QLARLYELQGRREDC

-170 WFGSGKIVDKAR
+170 WFGSGKIVEKAK
-182 ELRERCLN
+182 ELRENCLN

-197 WGEIPEP
+197 WEEIPEP

-217 APAQVMDIVA
+217 APAQVMDIA
-227 GEEPQ
+227 SNEEPQ
-232 QEPEI
+232 SEPEV

-243 EYDMAGEEVQ
+243 DYGMTREPAEESVAEEV
-253 ESEPVEETKPEEMA
+253 EEVEEEPDTETEVEEATEKPVEEPEA
-267 EEPVEEELVE
+267 EELVE
-277 EPVEEIVSEEV
+277 EPVEETVTEEV
-288 EEAVQESEPEEL
+288 E
-300 AEEPVEEEPAEETI
+300 EEPVEETVAEEATEKPVEEPEVEETI
-314 SEETEEESETEEAA
+314 SEENEDDSE
-328 EELAGEPVEE
+328 
-338 ESAEETE
+338 
-345 IEEAAEET
+345 
-353 VSEGTEGESAKTE
+353 KTE
-366 GESDNEESEQDE
+366 GESDKEEAE
-378 EEDEETEHP
+378 EADHP
-387 KKKGFFNRLIDYFKV
+387 KKKGFLNRLINYFKV

-422 ESTEELDAKA
+422 ETTEELDAKA
-432 IVAREAQ
+432 IVANEAQ
-439 EIMETAAAEEEAG
+439 EIMETATAREEAE
-452 DDEAEEE
+452 DDEMEE
-459 KDESKQEPAVRKQ
+459 KDEPKLETAVKKQ

-512 SGRPMEVEVC
+512 SGRPMEVEAC
-522 EDVSVNAITYC
+522 EDVSVNGITYC
-533 TLKAAIKK
+533 TLKTAIKK
-541 MPQEERTIHFALAGA
+541 MPQEERTIHFALTGA

-626 VMEKYG
+626 MIAKYG

-643 EKLDDFLG
+643 EKMDDFLG

>member
-125 ENLIEILEELKK
+125 ETLIEILEELKK

-146 QLARLYEVQGRREDC
+146 QLARLYELQGRREDC

-170 WFGSGKIVDKAR
+170 WFGSGKIVEKAK
-182 ELRERCLN
+182 ELRENCLN

-197 WGEIPEP
+197 WEEIPEP

-217 APAQVMDIVA
+217 APAQVMDIA
-227 GEEPQ
+227 SNEEPQ
-232 QEPEI
+232 SEPEV

-243 EYDMAGEEVQ
+243 DYGMTR
-253 ESEPVEETKPEEMA
+253 EPA
-267 EEPVEEELVE
+267 EEPVAEEVEEVEEEPDTETEVEEATEKPVEEPEAEELVE
-277 EPVEEIVSEEV
+277 EPVEETVTEEV
-288 EEAVQESEPEEL
+288 E
-300 AEEPVEEEPAEETI
+300 EEPVEETVAEEATEKPVEENEVEETI
-314 SEETEEESETEEAA
+314 SEENEDDSE
-328 EELAGEPVEE
+328 
-338 ESAEETE
+338 
-345 IEEAAEET
+345 
-353 VSEGTEGESAKTE
+353 KTE
-366 GESDNEESEQDE
+366 GESDKEEAE
-378 EEDEETEHP
+378 EADHP
-387 KKKGFFNRLIDYFKV
+387 KKKGFLNRLINYFKV
-402 DLDTFDDEDDFPE
+402 DLDMFDDEDDFPE

-422 ESTEELDAKA
+422 ETTEELDAKA
-432 IVAREAQ
+432 IVAKEAQ
-439 EIMETAAAEEEAG
+439 EIMETATAREEAE
-452 DDEAEEE
+452 DDETEE
-459 KDESKQEPAVRKQ
+459 KDEPKLETAVKKQ

-512 SGRPMEVEVC
+512 SGRPMEVEAC
-522 EDVSVNAITYC
+522 EDVSVNGITYC
-533 TLKAAIKK
+533 TLKTAIKK
-541 MPQEERTIHFALAGA
+541 MPQEERTIHFALTGA

-626 VMEKYG
+626 MIAKYG

-643 EKLDDFLG
+643 EKMDDFLG

>member
-125 ENLIEILEELKK
+125 ETLIEILEELKK

-146 QLARLYEVQGRREDC
+146 QLARLYELQGRRENC

-170 WFGSGKIVDKAR
+170 WFGSGKIVEKAK
-182 ELRERCLN
+182 ELRESCLN

-197 WGEIPEP
+197 WEEIPEP

-217 APAQVMDIVA
+217 APAQVMDIA
-227 GEEPQ
+227 LNEEPQ
-232 QEPEI
+232 PEPEI

-243 EYDMAGEEVQ
+243 DYEMTGEPVEEPVAEEV
-253 ESEPVEETKPEEMA
+253 EEVEEVEEEPVEETVA
-267 EEPVEEELVE
+267 EEAVE
-277 EPVEEIVSEEV
+277 EPE
-288 EEAVQESEPEEL
+288 
-300 AEEPVEEEPAEETI
+300 AEETLPEEPEVE
-314 SEETEEESETEEAA
+314 SEETEEEST
-328 EELAGEPVEE
+328 
-338 ESAEETE
+338 EETE
-345 IEEAAEET
+345 P
-353 VSEGTEGESAKTE
+353 
-366 GESDNEESEQDE
+366 E
-378 EEDEETEHP
+378 EEDEDEKADHP
-387 KKKGFFNRLIDYFKV
+387 KKKGFINRLINYFKV

-415 ELDTDKQ
+415 ELNTDKQ
-422 ESTEELDAKA
+422 ETTEELDAKA
-432 IVAREAQ
+432 IVAKEAQ
-439 EIMETAAAEEEAG
+439 EIMETAAAGEEIE
-452 DDEAEEE
+452 DDETEE
-459 KDESKQEPAVRKQ
+459 KDEPKVETAVRKQ

-522 EDVSVNAITYC
+522 EDVSVNGITYC
-533 TLKAAIKK
+533 TLKTAIKK
-541 MPQEERTIHFALAGA
+541 MPQEERTIHFALTGA

-626 VMEKYG
+626 MMAKYG
-632 KQIVIVLEGDY
+632 KRIVIVLEGDY

>member
-125 ENLIEILEELKK
+125 ETLIEILEELKK

-146 QLARLYEVQGRREDC
+146 QLARLYELQGRREDC

-170 WFGSGKIVDKAR
+170 WFGSGKIVEKAK
-182 ELRERCLN
+182 ELRENCLN

-197 WGEIPEP
+197 WEEIPEP

-217 APAQVMDIVA
+217 APAQVMDIA
-227 GEEPQ
+227 SNEEPQ
-232 QEPEI
+232 SEPEV

-243 EYDMAGEEVQ
+243 DYGMTREPAEEV
-253 ESEPVEETKPEEMA
+253 EEVEEEPDTETEVEEATKKPVEEPEA
-267 EEPVEEELVE
+267 EELVE
-277 EPVEEIVSEEV
+277 EPVEETVTEEV
-288 EEAVQESEPEEL
+288 E
-300 AEEPVEEEPAEETI
+300 EEPVEETVAEEATEKPVEEPEVEETI
-314 SEETEEESETEEAA
+314 SEENEDDSEKNEEESDKEEA
-328 EELAGEPVEE
+328 
-338 ESAEETE
+338 
-345 IEEAAEET
+345 EEA
-353 VSEGTEGESAKTE
+353 
-366 GESDNEESEQDE
+366 D
-378 EEDEETEHP
+378 HP
-387 KKKGFFNRLIDYFKV
+387 KKKGFLNRLINYFKV

-415 ELDTDKQ
+415 ELDTDK
-422 ESTEELDAKA
+422 EETTEELDAKA
-432 IVAREAQ
+432 IVAKEAQ
-439 EIMETAAAEEEAG
+439 EIMETATAREEAE
-452 DDEAEEE
+452 DDEMEE
-459 KDESKQEPAVRKQ
+459 KDEPKLETAVKKQ

-512 SGRPMEVEVC
+512 SGRPMEVEAC
-522 EDVSVNAITYC
+522 EDVSVNGITYC
-533 TLKAAIKK
+533 TLKTAIKK
-541 MPQEERTIHFALAGA
+541 MPQEERTIHFALTGA

-626 VMEKYG
+626 MIAKYG

-643 EKLDDFLG
+643 EKMDDFLG

>member
-125 ENLIEILEELKK
+125 ENLIEILKELKK

-217 APAQVMDIVA
+217 APAQVMDIAA

-243 EYDMAGEEVQ
+243 EYDMAGEVAE
-253 ESEPVEETKPEEMA
+253 ESEPEEMI

-288 EEAVQESEPEEL
+288 EEEPAEESVSEEL
-300 AEEPVEEEPAEETI
+300 VEEPAEEI
-314 SEETEEESETEEAA
+314 VSEE
-328 EELAGEPVEE
+328 VEE

-345 IEEAAEET
+345 IEEVAEET
-353 VSEGTEGESAKTE
+353 VSEETEGESTKTE
-366 GESDNEESEQDE
+366 GESDDEESEQDE
-378 EEDEETEHP
+378 EDDEETEHP
-387 KKKGFFNRLIDYFKV
+387 KKKGFFNRLINYFKV

-439 EIMETAAAEEEAG
+439 EIMETAAAEEETG

-626 VMEKYG
+626 IMEKYG

>member
-46 FANLFLKAEKMDIAK
+46 FADLFLKAEKMDIAK
-61 ELYYTVYHRTSSR
+61 KLYYTVYRRTSSR

-91 EAKELYQAYEIV
+91 ESRELYQAYEII

-118 KAEGASY
+118 KAEGGSY
-125 ENLIEILEELKK
+125 EDLIEILEELKK

-146 QLARLYEVQGRREDC
+146 QLARLYELQGRREDC
-161 IAECEDLML
+161 IAECDDLVL
-170 WFGSGKIVDKAR
+170 WFGSGKIVQKAV
-182 ELRERCLN
+182 ELKKRCLD
-190 PLWQKPN
+190 PYWKKPDWEN
-197 WGEIPEP
+197 IPEP
-204 EEPEDEEEVKVAY
+204 EVPEEEPEEEEVKVAY
-217 APAQVMDIVA
+217 APAQVMDI
-227 GEEPQ
+227 GTEQ
-232 QEPEI
+232 
-237 QPAVLG
+237 
-243 EYDMAGEEVQ
+243 
-253 ESEPVEETKPEEMA
+253 PVE
-267 EEPVEEELVE
+267 EEPVEEQPVEEQLAEEEQQPLIEEETLEEQQPIEEETPEEQQPIEEEPQQPESVQEVTEEAVE
-277 EPVEEIVSEEV
+277 EPAEPQETDEVQPVE
-288 EEAVQESEPEEL
+288 
-300 AEEPVEEEPAEETI
+300 EEPVEEEPAEE
-314 SEETEEESETEEAA
+314 EPAEEEP
-328 EELAGEPVEE
+328 AGEQ
-338 ESAEETE
+338 S
-345 IEEAAEET
+345 
-353 VSEGTEGESAKTE
+353 
-366 GESDNEESEQDE
+366 
-378 EEDEETEHP
+378 

-402 DLDTFDDEDDFPE
+402 DLDMFDEDEAFAEDEEEEDLPE
-415 ELDTDKQ
+415 EADEDVTCSEPEEKET
-422 ESTEELDAKA
+422 ESDHTENHESVEEMDAKA
-432 IVAREAQ
+432 MVAREAQ
-439 EIMETAAAEEEAG
+439 EIMETAAAK
-452 DDEAEEE
+452 AETVTE
-459 KDESKQEPAVRKQ
+459 KPQLSKQEAAVGRQ
-472 TTTQLESL
+472 ATTQIESL
-480 EDQLEEMKEKRKV
+480 EDQLEEMKGKRKV

-512 SGRPMEVEVC
+512 SGRPIEVDVC

-533 TLKAAIKK
+533 TLKSAIKK

-581 NIGKIQAEKLDE
+581 NIGKIQAEKMDE

-613 PALSEESVEKIRE
+613 PALSEDSVGKIRE
-626 VMEKYG
+626 IMEKYG
-632 KQIVIVLEGDY
+632 KRIVIVLEGDY

>member
-125 ENLIEILEELKK
+125 ETLIEILEELKK

-146 QLARLYEVQGRREDC
+146 QLARLYELQGRREDC

-170 WFGSGKIVDKAR
+170 WFGSGKIVEKAK
-182 ELRERCLN
+182 ELRENCLN

-197 WGEIPEP
+197 WEEIPEP

-217 APAQVMDIVA
+217 APAQVMDIA
-227 GEEPQ
+227 SNEEPQ
-232 QEPEI
+232 SEPEV

-243 EYDMAGEEVQ
+243 DYGMTR
-253 ESEPVEETKPEEMA
+253 EPA
-267 EEPVEEELVE
+267 EEPVAEEVEEVEEEPDTETEVEEATEKPVEEPEAEELVE
-277 EPVEEIVSEEV
+277 EPVEETVTEEV
-288 EEAVQESEPEEL
+288 E
-300 AEEPVEEEPAEETI
+300 EEPVEETVAEEATEKPVEENEVEETI
-314 SEETEEESETEEAA
+314 SEENEDDSE
-328 EELAGEPVEE
+328 
-338 ESAEETE
+338 
-345 IEEAAEET
+345 
-353 VSEGTEGESAKTE
+353 KTE
-366 GESDNEESEQDE
+366 GESDKEEAE
-378 EEDEETEHP
+378 EADHP
-387 KKKGFFNRLIDYFKV
+387 KKKGFLNRLINYFKV

-422 ESTEELDAKA
+422 ETTEELDAKA
-432 IVAREAQ
+432 IVAKEAQ
-439 EIMETAAAEEEAG
+439 EIMETATAREEAE
-452 DDEAEEE
+452 DDEMEE
-459 KDESKQEPAVRKQ
+459 KDEPKLETAVKKQ

-512 SGRPMEVEVC
+512 SGRPMEVEAC
-522 EDVSVNAITYC
+522 EDVSVNGITYC
-533 TLKAAIKK
+533 TLKTAIKK
-541 MPQEERTIHFALAGA
+541 MPQEERTIHFALTGA

-593 VDLEEWIEKFIG
+593 VNLEEWIEKFIG

-626 VMEKYG
+626 MIAKYG

-643 EKLDDFLG
+643 EKMDDFLG

>member
-125 ENLIEILEELKK
+125 ETLIEILEELKK

-146 QLARLYEVQGRREDC
+146 QLARLYELQGRREDC

-170 WFGSGKIVDKAR
+170 WFGSGKIVEKAK
-182 ELRERCLN
+182 ELRENCLN

-197 WGEIPEP
+197 WEEIPEP

-217 APAQVMDIVA
+217 APAQVMDIVSN
-227 GEEPQ
+227 EEPQ
-232 QEPEI
+232 SEPEV

-243 EYDMAGEEVQ
+243 DYGMTR
-253 ESEPVEETKPEEMA
+253 EPA
-267 EEPVEEELVE
+267 EEPVAEEVEEVEEEPDTETEVEEATEKPVEEPEAEELVE
-277 EPVEEIVSEEV
+277 EPVEETATEEV
-288 EEAVQESEPEEL
+288 K
-300 AEEPVEEEPAEETI
+300 EEPVEESEAEEATEKPVEENEVEETI
-314 SEETEEESETEEAA
+314 SEENEDDSE
-328 EELAGEPVEE
+328 
-338 ESAEETE
+338 
-345 IEEAAEET
+345 
-353 VSEGTEGESAKTE
+353 KTE
-366 GESDNEESEQDE
+366 GESDKEEAE
-378 EEDEETEHP
+378 EADHP
-387 KKKGFFNRLIDYFKV
+387 KKKGFLNRLINYFKV

-422 ESTEELDAKA
+422 ETTEELDAKA
-432 IVAREAQ
+432 IVAKEAQ
-439 EIMETAAAEEEAG
+439 EIMETATSREEAE
-452 DDEAEEE
+452 DDETEE
-459 KDESKQEPAVRKQ
+459 KDEPKLETAVKKQ

-512 SGRPMEVEVC
+512 SGRPMEVEAC
-522 EDVSVNAITYC
+522 EDVSVNGITYC
-533 TLKAAIKK
+533 TLKTAIKK
-541 MPQEERTIHFALAGA
+541 MPQEERTIHFALTGA

-626 VMEKYG
+626 MIAKYG

-643 EKLDDFLG
+643 EKMDDFLG

>member
-125 ENLIEILEELKK
+125 ETLIEILEELKK

-146 QLARLYEVQGRREDC
+146 QLARLYELQGRREDC

-170 WFGSGKIVDKAR
+170 WFGSGKIVEKAK
-182 ELRERCLN
+182 ELRENCLN

-197 WGEIPEP
+197 WEEIPEP

-217 APAQVMDIVA
+217 APAQVMDIA
-227 GEEPQ
+227 SNEEPQ
-232 QEPEI
+232 SEPEV

-243 EYDMAGEEVQ
+243 DYGMPREPAEESVAEEV
-253 ESEPVEETKPEEMA
+253 EEVEEEPDTETEVEEATEKPVEEPEA
-267 EEPVEEELVE
+267 EELVE
-277 EPVEEIVSEEV
+277 EPVEETVTEEV
-288 EEAVQESEPEEL
+288 E
-300 AEEPVEEEPAEETI
+300 EEPVEETVAEEATEKPVEEPEVEETI
-314 SEETEEESETEEAA
+314 SEENEDDSE
-328 EELAGEPVEE
+328 
-338 ESAEETE
+338 
-345 IEEAAEET
+345 
-353 VSEGTEGESAKTE
+353 KTE
-366 GESDNEESEQDE
+366 GESDKEEAE
-378 EEDEETEHP
+378 EADHP
-387 KKKGFFNRLIDYFKV
+387 KKKGFLNRLINYFKV

-422 ESTEELDAKA
+422 ETTEELDAKA
-432 IVAREAQ
+432 IVAKEAQ
-439 EIMETAAAEEEAG
+439 EIMETATAREEAE
-452 DDEAEEE
+452 DDEMEE
-459 KDESKQEPAVRKQ
+459 KDEPKLETAVKKQ

-512 SGRPMEVEVC
+512 SGRPMEVEAC
-522 EDVSVNAITYC
+522 EDVSVNGITYC
-533 TLKAAIKK
+533 TLKTAIKK
-541 MPQEERTIHFALAGA
+541 MPQEERTIHFALTGA

-626 VMEKYG
+626 MIAKYG

-643 EKLDDFLG
+643 EKMDDFLG

>member
-125 ENLIEILEELKK
+125 ETLIEILEELKK

-146 QLARLYEVQGRREDC
+146 QLARLYELQGRREDC

-170 WFGSGKIVDKAR
+170 WFGSGKIVEKAK
-182 ELRERCLN
+182 ELRENCLN

-197 WGEIPEP
+197 WEEIPEP

-217 APAQVMDIVA
+217 APAQVMDIA
-227 GEEPQ
+227 SNEEPQ
-232 QEPEI
+232 SEPEV

-243 EYDMAGEEVQ
+243 DYGMTR
-253 ESEPVEETKPEEMA
+253 EPA
-267 EEPVEEELVE
+267 EEPVAEEVEEVEEEPDTETEVEEATEKPVEEPEAEELVE
-277 EPVEEIVSEEV
+277 EPVEETVTEEV
-288 EEAVQESEPEEL
+288 E
-300 AEEPVEEEPAEETI
+300 EEPVEETVAEEATEKPVEEPEVEETI
-314 SEETEEESETEEAA
+314 SEENEDDSE
-328 EELAGEPVEE
+328 
-338 ESAEETE
+338 
-345 IEEAAEET
+345 
-353 VSEGTEGESAKTE
+353 KTE
-366 GESDNEESEQDE
+366 GESDKEEAE
-378 EEDEETEHP
+378 EADHP
-387 KKKGFFNRLIDYFKV
+387 KKKGFLNRLINYFKV

-422 ESTEELDAKA
+422 ETTEELDAKA
-432 IVAREAQ
+432 IVAKEPQ
-439 EIMETAAAEEEAG
+439 EIMETATAREEAE
-452 DDEAEEE
+452 DDEMEE
-459 KDESKQEPAVRKQ
+459 KDEPKLETAVKKQ

-512 SGRPMEVEVC
+512 SGRPMEVEAC
-522 EDVSVNAITYC
+522 EDVSVNGITYC
-533 TLKAAIKK
+533 TLKTAIKK
-541 MPQEERTIHFALAGA
+541 MPQEERTIHFALTGA

-626 VMEKYG
+626 MIAKYG

-643 EKLDDFLG
+643 EKMDDFLG

>member
-74 PALYRLLMLT
+74 PALYRLLLLT

-125 ENLIEILEELKK
+125 ETLIEILEELKK

-146 QLARLYEVQGRREDC
+146 QLARLYELQGRREDC

-170 WFGSGKIVDKAR
+170 WFGSGKIVEKAK
-182 ELRERCLN
+182 ELRENCLN

-197 WGEIPEP
+197 WEEIPEP

-217 APAQVMDIVA
+217 APAQVMDIVSN
-227 GEEPQ
+227 EEPQ
-232 QEPEI
+232 SEPEV

-243 EYDMAGEEVQ
+243 DYGMTR
-253 ESEPVEETKPEEMA
+253 EPA
-267 EEPVEEELVE
+267 EEPVAEEVEEVEEEPDTETEVEETTEKPVEEPATEELVE
-277 EPVEEIVSEEV
+277 EPIEETVTEEV
-288 EEAVQESEPEEL
+288 K
-300 AEEPVEEEPAEETI
+300 EEPVEETVAEEATEKPVEENEVEETI
-314 SEETEEESETEEAA
+314 SEENEDDSE
-328 EELAGEPVEE
+328 
-338 ESAEETE
+338 
-345 IEEAAEET
+345 
-353 VSEGTEGESAKTE
+353 KTE
-366 GESDNEESEQDE
+366 GESDKEEAE
-378 EEDEETEHP
+378 EADHP
-387 KKKGFFNRLIDYFKV
+387 KKKGFLNRLINYFKV

-422 ESTEELDAKA
+422 ETTEELDAKA
-432 IVAREAQ
+432 IVAKEAQ
-439 EIMETAAAEEEAG
+439 EIMETATSREEAE
-452 DDEAEEE
+452 DDETEE
-459 KDESKQEPAVRKQ
+459 KDEPKLETAVKEQ

-512 SGRPMEVEVC
+512 SGRPMEVEAC
-522 EDVSVNAITYC
+522 EDVSVNGITYC
-533 TLKAAIKK
+533 TLKTAIKK
-541 MPQEERTIHFALAGA
+541 MPQEERTIHFALTGA

-626 VMEKYG
+626 MIAKYG

-643 EKLDDFLG
+643 EKMDDFLG